1 MMAHLGCRLAQ
12 TFLASNASYGSFG
25 KVVGMSAAG
34 SRIIISDPEDYNG
47 PGRVYVLYYNGSA
60 WVDVYQT
67 DLTGT
72 SGVEFGSAVGI
83 SSDGLRIIIKRF
95 NYG

>member
-1 MMAHLGCRLAQ
+1 
-12 TFLASNASYGSFG
+12 
-25 KVVGMSAAG
+25 MSAAG
-34 SRIIISDPEDYNG
+34 SRIIISDPEDYNS

-67 DLTGT
+67 DLLTGT

-83 SSDGLRIIIKRF
+83 SSDKLRIIIKRF